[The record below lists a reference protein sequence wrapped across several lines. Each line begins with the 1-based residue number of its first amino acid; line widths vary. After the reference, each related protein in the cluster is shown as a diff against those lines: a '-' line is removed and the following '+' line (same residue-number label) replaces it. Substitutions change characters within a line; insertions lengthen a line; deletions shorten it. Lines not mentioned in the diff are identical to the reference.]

1 MPQLIF
7 QPLNVSVDV
16 APNTKILVA
25 ANRQKVSM
33 RYGCAACRCGT
44 CGVKV
49 AGGELTPMRD
59 EERALLQRMG
69 LALDGS
75 VRLACQARV
84 VDGTTVVDLDFQDTY
99 SPDDGPADGGD
110 EP

>member
-1 MPQLIF
+1 MPQIIF

-44 CGVKV
+44 CGVK
-49 AGGELTPMRD
+49 
-59 EERALLQRMG
+59 RALLQRMG

-99 SPDDGPADGGD
+99 SPDDGPSDGG
-110 EP
+110 EEA